1 MWCPGVAALLTQ
13 LIFQMNRI
21 IVGGLSRAYIRIATL
36 MKNTHI
42 IMLKQHSVMAY
53 FALAYALSWAI
64 EIPLAASAHGWLHTP
79 VPPALHYLASFG
91 PMLSALIVTA
101 ATEGRQGIR
110 QLLASL
116 LKWRVG
122 LGWILFSILSPIAL
136 FAVAAIVG
144 YATNRTWP
152 DLALLGEVDY
162 LPYLGIVGAF
172 LLWLLT
178 FGVGEEVGWRGFAL
192 PRLQQK
198 HSALT
203 ATLILGVAW
212 ALWHL
217 PAFFYRDTY
226 VAMGLVA
233 GLPLLLLS
241 ILAASIVFTWLYNST
256 RGSLLMVI
264 LFHALFDF
272 LSVSRAGGGNAA
284 AIMSA
289 GVMMWAVLVVILFKS
304 ANLSH
309 KQKQTA

>member
-1 MWCPGVAALLTQ
+1 
-13 LIFQMNRI
+13 
-21 IVGGLSRAYIRIATL
+21 
-36 MKNTHI
+36 MKNALAI
-42 IMLKQHSVMAY
+42 LLKQHPVMAY
-53 FALAYALSWAI
+53 FILAYAISWAI
-64 EIPLAASAHGWLHTP
+64 ELPLAAAAHGWLHAP

-91 PMLSALIVTA
+91 PMLSALSVTA
-101 ATEGRQGIR
+101 ATEGSDGIR
-110 QLLASL
+110 QLLAGL

-122 LGWILFSILSPIAL
+122 LGWILFSTLSPIAL

-144 YATNRTWP
+144 YATSGTGP

-178 FGVGEEVGWRGFAL
+178 FGLGEEVGWRGYAL
-192 PRLQQK
+192 PRLQQG

-203 ATLILGVAW
+203 ATLMLGVAW

-217 PAFFYRDTY
+217 PAFFYKDTY

-233 GLPLLLLS
+233 GLPLLFLS
-241 ILAASIVFTWLYNST
+241 ILAASIIFTWLYNST

-272 LSVSRAGGGNAA
+272 LSVSRAGGDNVA

-289 GVMMWAVLVVILFKS
+289 GVMIWAVLVVILFKP
-304 ANLSH
+304 ANLAH
-309 KQKQTA
+309 EQKQEAFGTIMRETVLPATYQRR